1 MDRVKTYNIML
12 AFASFVSSIE
22 ELKYRSSDGTKIF
35 EKCVQSNEP
44 AICEMQDRL
53 QDTGGLDRI
62 ILVESDL
69 VNEPVHPNKPN
80 ADTWRSLLEFHG
92 KEAMTS
98 VEFLK
103 AQIHK
108 KYPQWQGDFVS
119 SHYSEKDSVQ
129 KSMKRIAEITEHI
142 EKTVEE
148 ARSKVAP
155 GETLDV
161 VLHADMTGGLRHA
174 VMMMLAVMQMSK
186 YMGVKIGHVFYSEY
200 PPRDVL
206 PKPPGNV
213 RCVDDIHR
221 MFDLVAGANEFQK
234 YGSVQALEEYF
245 GDMKQY
251 STAFQNLFASMR
263 RFSEAI
269 RICRTSVIETE
280 MRDLAKKIAAF
291 REEKETSIKEE
302 MFEKIIDVI
311 DREYATVL
319 RNAEESGPERR
330 LDIIL
335 WCLKKKFLQQAMTL
349 CSEWIPE
356 ILIEKKIYYTDDSAV
371 IEKCRKAKTDWQS
384 WQQYA
389 VHSYGNNLLVENKPA
404 CLTEKTCRAGIIA
417 FLQAEGK
424 RELLAALPQQLQ
436 ASVCAFWDAY
446 KANYAAREHRNLRL
460 ESIQTKN
467 AALNRMIALWKKS
480 QERKLLY
487 RNIPKRLELFS
498 ATDLMHIFAF
508 DLEQFNMKQ
517 EKPAEEKPLG
527 KWEKR
532 EREYRAMLAGNMKCA
547 MHSKMT
553 VDESV
558 EFLRGFFE
566 IRDERNQTNH
576 AAMAGGRENAALEE
590 LIESYVERLRNA

>member
-1 MDRVKTYNIML
+1 MDRVKPYNIML

-53 QDTGGLDRI
+53 HDTGGLDRI

-69 VNEPVHPNKPN
+69 VNKPVHPNKLN

-129 KSMKRIAEITEHI
+129 KSMKRVAEITEHI

-186 YMGVKIGHVFYSEY
+186 
-200 PPRDVL
+200 
-206 PKPPGNV
+206 
-213 RCVDDIHR
+213 
-221 MFDLVAGANEFQK
+221 
-234 YGSVQALEEYF
+234 
-245 GDMKQY
+245 
-251 STAFQNLFASMR
+251 
-263 RFSEAI
+263 
-269 RICRTSVIETE
+269 
-280 MRDLAKKIAAF
+280 
-291 REEKETSIKEE
+291 
-302 MFEKIIDVI
+302 
-311 DREYATVL
+311 
-319 RNAEESGPERR
+319 
-330 LDIIL
+330 
-335 WCLKKKFLQQAMTL
+335 
-349 CSEWIPE
+349 
-356 ILIEKKIYYTDDSAV
+356 
-371 IEKCRKAKTDWQS
+371 
-384 WQQYA
+384 
-389 VHSYGNNLLVENKPA
+389 
-404 CLTEKTCRAGIIA
+404 
-417 FLQAEGK
+417 
-424 RELLAALPQQLQ
+424 
-436 ASVCAFWDAY
+436 
-446 KANYAAREHRNLRL
+446 
-460 ESIQTKN
+460 
-467 AALNRMIALWKKS
+467 
-480 QERKLLY
+480 
-487 RNIPKRLELFS
+487 RLELFS
-498 ATDLMHIFAF
+498 AAELMHIFAF

-527 KWEKR
+527 KWAKR
-532 EREYRAMLAGNMKCA
+532 EREYRAMLAGNMECA

-558 EFLRGFFE
+558 EFLHGFLK